1 MIGGWP
7 RTRWLSP
14 TQMRVP
20 PVPRSWGPVMTI
32 RRWEPGDRRDVPQ
45 NLSEKPLRFKN
56 EARPAVPPGPALRG
70 ALLFEEPEAA
80 LLPLPVHGQT
90 PRSPA
95 GARCGGRPRSHEE
108 SYQAEGAPGP
118 SAGGPGLTRN
128 LIKLRVPPVPRFWGP
143 GRKSHLLREPIRE
156 RSVLIVAGGPGLMP
170 RMIKP
175 GVPPV
180 PRFWGPGIAQSP
192 PGQELLPK
200 NAAGSWNWVAP
211 CWSAIRPSPNAVCR
225 VSFPL
230 SLRFSYELA
239 ATIRVLCSAP

>member
-95 GARCGGRPRSHEE
+95 GARCGGRPRSHED

-143 GRKSHLLREPIRE
+143 GRKSR
-156 RSVLIVAGGPGLMP
+156 
-170 RMIKP
+170 
-175 GVPPV
+175 
-180 PRFWGPGIAQSP
+180 
-192 PGQELLPK
+192 
-200 NAAGSWNWVAP
+200 AAGSASTRATGGWPRSHEESYQAEGAP
-211 CWSAIRPSPNAVCR
+211 GPSLLGTGEE
-225 VSFPL
+225 VSFTPRAD
-230 SLRFSYELA
+230 S
-239 ATIRVLCSAP
+239 